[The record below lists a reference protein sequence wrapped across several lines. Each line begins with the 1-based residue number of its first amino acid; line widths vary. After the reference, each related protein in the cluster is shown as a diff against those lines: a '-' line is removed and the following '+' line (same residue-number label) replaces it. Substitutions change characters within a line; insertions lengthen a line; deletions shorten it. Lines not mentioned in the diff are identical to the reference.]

1 MAAATM
7 ALSSPSFAGQAVKL
21 SPSAPEISGNGRISM
36 RKTAAKPAAS
46 SSPWYGP
53 DRVKYLGPF
62 SGESPSYLTG
72 EFPGDYGWDTAG
84 LSADPE
90 TFAKNRELE
99 VIHCRWAMLGA
110 LGCVFPELL
119 ARNGVKFGEAVWFKA
134 GSQIFS
140 EGGLDYLG
148 NPSLVH
154 AQSIL
159 AIWACQV
166 VLMGAVEGYRVAGG
180 PLGEVVDP
188 LYPGGS
194 FDPLGL
200 AEDPEAFAELKVKE
214 IKNGRLAMFSMF
226 GFFVQAIVTG
236 KGPLENLADHLAD
249 PVNNNAWS
257 YATNFV
263 PGNKFGEAVWFKAGS
278 QIFSE
283 GGLDYLGNP
292 SLVHAQSILA
302 IWACQVVLMGAVE
315 GYRVAG
321 GPLGEVVDPL
331 YPGGSFDPLGLAEDP
346 EAFAELK
353 VKEIK
358 NGRLAMF
365 SMFGFFVQAIVTG
378 KGPLEN
384 LADHLADPVNNNAWS
399 YATNFVPGK

>member
-1 MAAATM
+1 MATTTM
-7 ALSSPSFAGQAVKL
+7 SLSSAFAGKSVKNVA
-21 SPSAPEISGNGRISM
+21 SSALLGEARVTM
-36 RKTAAKPAAS
+36 RKTAAKAKQVS
-46 SSPWYGP
+46 SGSPWYGA
-53 DRVKYLGPF
+53 DRVLYLGPL
-62 SGESPSYLTG
+62 SGEPPSYLTG

-180 PLGEVVDP
+180 PL
-188 LYPGGS
+188 
-194 FDPLGL
+194 
-200 AEDPEAFAELKVKE
+200 ELKVKE
-214 IKNGRLAMFSMF
+214 VKNGRLAMFSMF

-236 KGPLENLADHLAD
+236 KGPLENLTDHLSD
-249 PVNNNAWS
+249 PVNNNAW
-257 YATNFV
+257 
-263 PGNKFGEAVWFKAGS
+263 
-278 QIFSE
+278 
-283 GGLDYLGNP
+283 
-292 SLVHAQSILA
+292 
-302 IWACQVVLMGAVE
+302 
-315 GYRVAG
+315 
-321 GPLGEVVDPL
+321 
-331 YPGGSFDPLGLAEDP
+331 
-346 EAFAELK
+346 AF
-353 VKEIK
+353 
-358 NGRLAMF
+358 
-365 SMFGFFVQAIVTG
+365 
-378 KGPLEN
+378 
-384 LADHLADPVNNNAWS
+384 
-399 YATNFVPGK
+399 ATNFVPGK

>member
-1 MAAATM
+1 MATTTM
-7 ALSSPSFAGQAVKL
+7 SLSSSTFSGKVLKNLPSSTLFGEA
-21 SPSAPEISGNGRISM
+21 RITM
-36 RKTAAKPAAS
+36 RKTAAKAKQVS
-46 SSPWYGP
+46 SGSPWYGA
-53 DRVKYLGPF
+53 DRVLYLGPL
-62 SGESPSYLTG
+62 SGEPPSYLTG

-99 VIHCRWAMLGA
+99 VIHSRWAMLGA

-180 PLGEVVDP
+180 PLGEIIDP

-200 AEDPEAFAELKVKE
+200 ADDPEAFAELKVKE
-214 IKNGRLAMFSMF
+214 LKNGRLAMFSMF

-236 KGPLENLADHLAD
+236 KGPLENLADHISD
-249 PVNNNAWS
+249 PVNNNAWAL
-257 YATNFV
+257 ATNFV
-263 PGNKFGEAVWFKAGS
+263 PGNKFTWT

-321 GPLGEVVDPL
+321 GPLGEIIDPL
-331 YPGGSFDPLGLAEDP
+331 YPGGSFDPLGLADDP

-353 VKEIK
+353 VKELK

-384 LADHLADPVNNNAWS
+384 LADHIADPVNNNAWAF
-399 YATNFVPGK
+399 ATNFVPGK